1 MGLHLCYELSLP
13 AATTRAETR
22 AAMEQLR
29 ARALE
34 LPFDEVSALVERDAR
49 ALAAPSPLRG
59 LRFERIEDVVDV
71 SARLVR
77 DALYQNL
84 LEEAERDV
92 SGVDTDPGSI
102 RLPIT
107 PPDDLQVA
115 AIGFAIDPGR
125 GSEPASFGL
134 VRLDGPPWN
143 TRWWWHWC
151 CKTQYASVVS
161 NEHLIRCHTGLVS
174 VLDAAAGLGCG
185 IEVRDEAGYWSTR
198 DETQLVANVAEM
210 NRMVA
215 GFAGAFTDAVRDAG
229 GDSRVVGGAIF
240 AHPDFERLET
250 DPSRNKG

>member
-1 MGLHLCYELSLP
+1 MGLHLCYDLSLP
-13 AATTRAETR
+13 AEATEAEAH

-29 ARALE
+29 AGALE
-34 LPFDEVSALVERDAR
+34 LPFDEVSALVERDEQ

-59 LRFERIEDVVDV
+59 LRFDRIEDVVDV

-77 DALYQNL
+77 DALYGEML
-84 LEEAERDV
+84 RDLAQ
-92 SGVDTDPGSI
+92 DGSMGEGGQG
-102 RLPIT
+102 RVGAWVAT
-107 PPDDLQVA
+107 PNNVPVT

-134 VRLDGPPWN
+134 VRLNASSGR

-161 NEHLIRCHTGLVS
+161 NAHLVRCHTGLVA
-174 VLDAAAGLGCG
+174 VLDAAAALGFG
-185 IEVRDEAGYWSTR
+185 MEVRDEAGYWPMR
-198 DETQLVANVAEM
+198 DEAQLIANVAEM

-229 GDSRVVGGAIF
+229 GDSRTVGGAIF
-240 AHPDFERLET
+240 SHPDYERLET
-250 DPSRNKG
+250 DPSEQRS